1 MELILKNLPILVV
14 ITPLMM
20 SLVVAVFSN
29 YKISWILSCITTFI
43 TFCFSIGLF
52 FELKNTN
59 LISYHLGNWIP
70 PLGIEYV
77 IDSVS
82 IIPVLVISFFSFI
95 ATIFSIKFFKNEI
108 DLTLIPKT
116 YCLWLLAI
124 AGLIGLVT
132 TADVFNL
139 FVFLEISSL
148 SSVALVAMGN
158 KVDKKALPAA
168 YNYLII
174 GAIGATLYVIGVGL
188 LYSITGTL
196 NMGDLSLKL
205 PELGINKVVIAAFGF
220 MIAGIMVKAAIFP
233 LHIWLP
239 SAYAFAPSPV
249 SVLLAATATKASI
262 YIIARIS
269 YTIFGGT
276 FELYAIDDLKFFL
289 ILLSIFAMFAGTF
302 MAIYE
307 KDIKRLLAHSSV
319 AQIGYILLG
328 ISLATSTGIASGFI
342 HLVNHALIKGGLFMS
357 VVAMGFY
364 IQKRVTIHSFSGL
377 GKQMPITFFSF
388 IICGLSLAGLPL
400 TAGFISKLYLVKAA
414 YASEGIWLCFLIL
427 LSSVLSLIYL
437 WKMIEALWFNQSV
450 SKDKKIKEIP
460 QIYIPLL
467 FIAFLNIY
475 FGIDATI
482 ITESSF
488 NAAESLLEGIN
499 K

>member
-1 MELILKNLPILVV
+1 MDIIIKNLPILIV

-20 SLVVAVFSN
+20 SLLVAILPN
-29 YKISWILSCITTFI
+29 YKISWLICCITTLL

-52 FELKNTN
+52 IELQHVN
-59 LISYHLGNWIP
+59 LISYHLGSWMP
-70 PLGIEYV
+70 PFGIEYV
-77 IDSVS
+77 IDKVS
-82 IIPVLVISFFSFI
+82 IIPVLIISSIGFLAS
-95 ATIFSIKFFKNEI
+95 IFSIKFMENEI
-108 DLTLIPKT
+108 SLNLIPKT

-124 AGLIGLVT
+124 AGLMGLVT

-158 KVDKKALPAA
+158 KLNKKALTAA

-174 GAIGATLYVIGVGL
+174 GAIGATFYVIGVGL

-196 NMGDLSLKL
+196 NMGDLAEKL
-205 PELGINKVVIAAFGF
+205 PKLGFNKVVIAGFGF
-220 MIAGIMVKAAIFP
+220 MITGIMVKAAIFP

-239 SAYAFAPSPV
+239 GAYAFAPSSV

-276 FELYAIDDLKFFL
+276 FDLYAIDDLRFFI
-289 ILLSIFAMFAGTF
+289 ILLSILAMFAGTI

-364 IQKRVTIHSFSGL
+364 IQKRVTIFSLSGI

-388 IICGLSLAGLPL
+388 IVCGLSLAGLPL

-427 LSSVLSLIYL
+427 LSSALSLIYL
-437 WKMIEALWFNQSV
+437 WKMIEALWFNQEN
-450 SKDKKIKEIP
+450 KNDKKVKEIP
-460 QIYIPLL
+460 EIYIPLV

-475 FGIDATI
+475 FGIDASI

-488 NAAESLLEGIN
+488 NAAERLLEGIN
-499 K
+499 Q

>member
-1 MELILKNLPILVV
+1 MDIILKNLPILVV

-20 SLVVAVFSN
+20 SLVVALSSN
-29 YKISWILSCITTFI
+29 YITSWIISCLTTFV
-43 TFCFSIGLF
+43 TFCFSLGLF
-52 FELKNTN
+52 FELQNVN

-70 PLGIEYV
+70 PFGIEYV
-77 IDSVS
+77 IDKVS
-82 IIPVLVISFFSFI
+82 IIPILIISSISFI
-95 ATIFSIKFFKNEI
+95 ATIFSIKFMMNEI
-108 DLTLIPKT
+108 SLNLIPKT

-124 AGLIGLVT
+124 AGLMGLVT

-158 KVDKKALPAA
+158 KMDKKALTAA

-174 GAIGATLYVIGVGL
+174 GAIGATFYVIGVGL

-196 NMGDLSLKL
+196 NMSDLADKL
-205 PELGINKVVIAAFGF
+205 PMLGINKVVIAGFGF
-220 MIAGIMVKAAIFP
+220 MIAGIMIKAAIFP

-239 SAYAFAPSPV
+239 SAYAFAPSSV

-276 FELYAIDDLKFFL
+276 FELYAIDDLRFFI
-289 ILLSIFAMFAGTF
+289 ILLSILAMFAGTI

-328 ISLATSTGIASGFI
+328 ISLATSSGVASGFI

-357 VVAMGFY
+357 VVAMGY
-364 IQKRVTIHSFSGL
+364 YLQKRVTIYSLSGI
-377 GKQMPITFFSF
+377 GKKMPITFFSF

-414 YASEGIWLCFLIL
+414 YDSEGVWLCFLIL
-427 LSSVLSLIYL
+427 LSSALSLIYL
-437 WKMIEALWFNQSV
+437 WKMIEALWFNPDDN
-450 SKDKKIKEIP
+450 KDKKVKEIP
-460 QIYIPLL
+460 EIYIPLVL
-467 FIAFLNIY
+467 IAFLNIY

-482 ITESSF
+482 VTESSF
-488 NAAESLLEGIN
+488 SAAESLLKGIN
-499 K
+499 Q